1 NASASQPT
9 KGVTGFYWSFGDG
22 TTATGQKVTH
32 TYASTS
38 SYTWHVSIATGTG
51 KKYLTTKAI
60 LPQSAAGSSTN
71 IVPYYVP

>member
-1 NASASQPT
+1 
-9 KGVTGFYWSFGDG
+9 VTGYYWSFGDG
-22 TTATGQKVTH
+22 TTASGRKVTH

-60 LPQSAAGSSTN
+60 LPQSASGSSTN